1 MRIVLLGTGSI
12 VPTTER
18 FCSGAYLESGGAKI
32 LVDCGPGI
40 IEKLSRVAIS
50 PHKID
55 AVLLTHY
62 HIDHVSDLLPLIKLR
77 AYGLGGNPDQS
88 PQPLEIMGPPGLHEL
103 LNHLIDSNSFFEYL
117 RTLMK
122 YQNYTKLTVAEEGR
136 THSIA
141 GLEVRVLKVPHDNG
155 VAYKI
160 GDGKKSAVFS
170 GDTAPY
176 PRLAEFAREVDILIH
191 ECSFPAGLIIG
202 QHTSENDLAEIVAEA
217 RPRIVVATHLYPAW
231 QGQEDRLVKAIEKA
245 HECRV
250 IVGRDMLEIKI

>member
-18 FCSGAYLESGGAKI
+18 FCSGAYLEAVGAKI

-40 IEKLSRVAIS
+40 IEKLRSAAIS
-50 PHKID
+50 PHEID

-77 AYGLGGNPDQS
+77 AYDLGGNPDQS
-88 PQPLEIMGPPGLHEL
+88 PKPLEIMGPPGLHEL
-103 LNHLIDSNSFFEYL
+103 LSQLIDSNRFFKYL

-122 YQNYTKLTVAEEGR
+122 YQNYTKLTVAEEGC
-136 THSIA
+136 TYNIA
-141 GLEVRVLKVPHDNG
+141 NLGVRALKVPHDNG

-160 GDGKKSAVFS
+160 WDGKSSVVFS

-176 PRLAEFAREVDILIH
+176 PSLAEFAREVDILIH
-191 ECSFPAGLIIG
+191 ECSFPAGLLIG

-231 QGQEDRLVKAIEKA
+231 QGLEDRLVKTIEKVYR
-245 HECRV
+245 CRV
-250 IVGRDMLEIKI
+250 VVGRDMLEIKI